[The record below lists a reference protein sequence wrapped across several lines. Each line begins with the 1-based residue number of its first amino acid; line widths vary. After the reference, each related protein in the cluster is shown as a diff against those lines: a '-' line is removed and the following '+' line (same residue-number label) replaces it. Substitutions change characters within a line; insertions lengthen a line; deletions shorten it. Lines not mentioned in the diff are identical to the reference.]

1 MENHFFPECG
11 KTCQDSKFKL
21 KVKESRRNASAQA
34 QKHSDQFMY
43 RLQSL
48 SAPTDL
54 HKLPVKQTFESW
66 RDAVRRSTSQSTQTR
81 HGAEQSL
88 GIKCLPTGRATDT
101 ILTWEAGGTEQVP
114 GLHRTEPLQLL
125 RLSKWEKRQT
135 QAAQPFCRFLQYW
148 LAWNLFSPSVAK
160 NSNKN
165 EIQFQLI
172 HRAKH

>member
-1 MENHFFPECG
+1 M
-11 KTCQDSKFKL
+11 CQDSKFKL

-34 QKHSDQFMY
+34 QEHSDQFMY
-43 RLQSL
+43 YLQSL
-48 SAPTDL
+48 SAPIDL
-54 HKLPVKQTFESW
+54 HKLPVKQTFDGW
-66 RDAVRRSTSQSTQTR
+66 RDAVCRSTSQSTQTR

-88 GIKCLPTGRATDT
+88 SIKCLPTGHATDT
-101 ILTWEAGGTEQVP
+101 ILTWAAGGTEQVLP

-125 RLSKWEKRQT
+125 RLSKWEKRQM
-135 QAAQPFCRFLQYW
+135 QAAQPFCQFLQYC

-165 EIQFQLI
+165 EIQFQLT

>member
-48 SAPTDL
+48 SAPIDL

-114 GLHRTEPLQLL
+114 GLHRTEPLQLDIVQMRKEANAGCPAFL
-125 RLSKWEKRQT
+125 PVLAVLAGLKFVFSFRSKKQ
-135 QAAQPFCRFLQYW
+135 
-148 LAWNLFSPSVAK
+148 
-160 NSNKN
+160 
-165 EIQFQLI
+165 
-172 HRAKH
+172 